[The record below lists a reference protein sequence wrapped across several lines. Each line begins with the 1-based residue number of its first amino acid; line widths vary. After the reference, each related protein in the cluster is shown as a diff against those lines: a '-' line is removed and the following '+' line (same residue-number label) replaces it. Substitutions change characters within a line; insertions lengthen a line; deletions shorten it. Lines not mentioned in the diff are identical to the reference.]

1 MGRYDKKKKKRIL
14 KKKFKIIGLS
24 LSVSAFILLFNN
36 FNLFNKKDNIEMV
49 KNKQI
54 VETLSTNNTSKIT
67 INAIGDIM
75 AHTPQLNA
83 QHDPKTNTYSF
94 DNNYK
99 YVSSYIKEADLSIAN
114 LETTLAGDG
123 IPYSSYPTFNTPDAL
138 ADALKNA
145 GVDIIS
151 TINNHTFDKG
161 DLGVERTLDVLK
173 SKNFSTIGTISK
185 LGDENYLIKEVNGI
199 SLGITS
205 FSYGDIKENTKF
217 LNGIK
222 VSDKSKDKLNVF
234 DSSDVNNAFNTINNT
249 LKNIS
254 HTDIQILVI
263 HWGDEYKRIPNQF
276 QHDLAQ
282 KLSDIGVDIII
293 GSHPHVI
300 QPMEMNELP
309 DGGNCFLVYS
319 LGNFISNMKTTDT
332 RGGALVS
339 VTLSRDK
346 SGKAVVKDAS
356 YRLVF
361 TVPGNKSQNFK
372 LVPVEEYVSGQWT
385 QHCRAFE
392 KSAENIF
399 KKYNRNVE
407 RDTSLIKRRQLPP
420 LSSVLSQYAQ

>member
-1 MGRYDKKKKKRIL
+1 MGRYNKKKKKKNF

-24 LSVSAFILLFNN
+24 LSVSVLAFILLFNS

-54 VETLSTNNTSKIT
+54 VETLSTNKTSKIT

-83 QHDPKTNTYSF
+83 QHEPKTNTYSF

-276 QHDLAQ
+276 QYDLAQ
-282 KLSDIGVDIII
+282 KLSDSGVDIII
-293 GSHPHVI
+293 GSHPHVV
-300 QPMEMNELP
+300 QPIEIIKSTDKSNET
-309 DGGNCFLVYS
+309 LVIYS
-319 LGNFISNMKTTDT
+319 LGNFISNQRRELLGTPFTEDGLMVNIEITKNNDKTF
-332 RGGALVS
+332 VS
-339 VTLSRDK
+339 KVNCIPTW
-346 SGKAVVKDAS
+346 V
-356 YRLVF
+356 
-361 TVPGNKSQNFK
+361 N
-372 LVPVEEYVSGQWT
+372 
-385 QHCRAFE
+385 
-392 KSAENIF
+392 
-399 KKYNRNVE
+399 KYNKEGKIFYEVLPITNKEDFSYLDSTTLEKLKNSYNNTASQVKQSDIINVIN
-407 RDTSLIKRRQLPP
+407 SPF
-420 LSSVLSQYAQ
+420 

>member
-1 MGRYDKKKKKRIL
+1 MGRYDKKRKKRNL

-24 LSVSAFILLFNN
+24 LSVSVLAFILLFNS
-36 FNLFNKKDNIEMV
+36 FNSFNKKDNIEIV

-54 VETLSTNNTSKIT
+54 VETLSINKTSKVT

-234 DSSDVNNAFNTINNT
+234 DSSDVNDAFNIINNT

-293 GSHPHVI
+293 GSHPHVV
-300 QPMEMNELP
+300 QPIEIIKSTDKSNET
-309 DGGNCFLVYS
+309 LVIYS
-319 LGNFISNMKTTDT
+319 LGNFISNQRRELLGTPFTEDGLMVNIEITKDNDKTF
-332 RGGALVS
+332 VS
-339 VTLSRDK
+339 KVNCIPTW
-346 SGKAVVKDAS
+346 V
-356 YRLVF
+356 
-361 TVPGNKSQNFK
+361 N
-372 LVPVEEYVSGQWT
+372 
-385 QHCRAFE
+385 
-392 KSAENIF
+392 
-399 KKYNRNVE
+399 KYNKEGKIFYEVLPITNKEDFSHLDSITLEKLKNSYNNTASQVKQSDIINVIN
-407 RDTSLIKRRQLPP
+407 SPF
-420 LSSVLSQYAQ
+420 